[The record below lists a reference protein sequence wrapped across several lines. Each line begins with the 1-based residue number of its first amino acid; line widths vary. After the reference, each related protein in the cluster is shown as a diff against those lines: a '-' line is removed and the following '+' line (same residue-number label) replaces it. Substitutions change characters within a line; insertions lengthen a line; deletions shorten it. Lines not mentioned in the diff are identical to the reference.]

1 MKTIVITG
9 CSWGA
14 GEWGKNST
22 GYALLHPGISQNFIE
37 VGYNVVNLSQPGSD
51 PYGLLFPLDAF
62 LKVNIHLDIAYV
74 FYIQTDISR
83 VLNFKE
89 IPFSESCNQSIK
101 KEYLCLYEKLNHI
114 AKTNNKK
121 ISVIGGLTDVD
132 VKLTQFSSLE
142 LALQSWCRLIDP
154 KAPLTTAIDIEYF
167 TKIKSFKDQKTEII
181 QMIDRSV
188 ERRNLWE
195 SNPSFFWPDGLHPN
209 RKGHQKLFDYL
220 MKNYIV

>member
-1 MKTIVITG
+1 LKTIVITG

>member
-14 GEWGKNST
+14 GEWSSSST
-22 GYALLHPGISQNFIE
+22 GYEVSHPGISQNFVE

-132 VKLTQFSSLE
+132 VNLTQFSSLE

-154 KAPLTTAIDIEYF
+154 KAPLTTAIAVEYF

-181 QMIDRSV
+181 QMIDRSL
-188 ERRNLWE
+188 ERQNLWE
-195 SNPSFFWPDGLHPN
+195 SNPSFFWPDGRHPN
-209 RKGHQKLFDYL
+209 RKGHHKLFDYL